1 MTRGVRPL
9 LGTPPVP
16 LMNQPYPPFKH
27 DHSNRPPPGV
37 GQISQHY
44 RPQYQPSQSSSYTI
58 PSQASNQQ
66 DQPGSSSFSNFTD
79 IPTEYFNTANFGTVA
94 IPPPGTGNTNTT
106 GDTGTGTGPSNLSRS
121 MISDPRFT
129 VPGDDADMDRL
140 GDLDLPPDFDD
151 DLDIK
156 DDSHSQGNMDFTT
169 QDIPRERAS
178 TQQPS
183 NIKSGSSMS
192 NAALQAY
199 EEELR
204 LLKQQLAEREEQIK
218 TKDRELMMKTGENS
232 ILKENCER
240 AVKEVRTTVEQARQ
254 DKMHDAQERAK
265 MREDYEKEIK
275 NQSMSHQFDLFN
287 MNKTKALVPSKASE
301 TPKQSL
307 TQQPAVV
314 TPEFPS
320 MFSGNRVRA
329 PSVKPSHRADD
340 GFNVANFASSSKSPR
355 KSRPSGLGSAAFDR
369 GSTTAPYPTVGAT
382 SGSGTRAPLVHQ
394 SKSHTVHQLK
404 SLTVHQPRTPLFAPS
419 TPFFGSAPQTKNI
432 YSIDTNVPTHTP
444 EAQIRKRLLGGAQDS
459 IGLRDLMGQ
468 KGHESGYAP
477 LLGSSQSEKDAKL
490 EKLSLRC
497 SHILTELTFDVHKDT
512 VEKALKNTTT
522 LLQRS
527 IALRKP
533 LHTRS
538 AVKIIRKLYATFD
551 SVAEEVC
558 TGHVAF
564 LDDAPSDPLESILS
578 EENLESTLA
587 CILYLLITRFAQCWP
602 SAAAISSSGSRQSSS
617 HTKVALVNVPPNSGM
632 DSSWISL
639 DAENSLSKEDHDL
652 FEEDLFALIE
662 SVVQDQLRR
671 KLSFKMIP
679 LAHWRIFDNVLK
691 LHAGNIRTLDRALTV
706 LDVISKD
713 TKCCRFLC
721 GWSNQRGIW
730 TDTFTQ
736 IETLASLLVLSS
748 AHDSELANG
757 GIPRMKLKAIDIMGR
772 VMRIEV
778 EQTRKIA
785 RETSVVYHVVRALRE
800 QVELC
805 ERIKT
810 LRSLSKAFDG
820 HNEAFRP
827 QDDYE
832 FKPSIMFDPWDPSTI
847 SMIPPST
854 RLSSDTINYSSRDT
868 SSQNFNFSYM
878 ATLKTTTSD
887 KVRKTLTAP
896 DTEHDYVILI
906 RSLLDFM
913 LNLLRQLPEH
923 ANWMKMNKF
932 VDHTSLSMSVGSL
945 AVKNLDLSPF
955 AADMAGDLLAEIFPE
970 DEQERALLDL
980 LEEPKADGRD
990 DDNW

>member
-287 MNKTKALVPSKASE
+287 MNKTKALVPFKASE

-329 PSVKPSHRADD
+329 PSVKPSHRA
-340 GFNVANFASSSKSPR
+340 
-355 KSRPSGLGSAAFDR
+355 
-369 GSTTAPYPTVGAT
+369 
-382 SGSGTRAPLVHQ
+382 
-394 SKSHTVHQLK
+394 
-404 SLTVHQPRTPLFAPS
+404 
-419 TPFFGSAPQTKNI
+419 
-432 YSIDTNVPTHTP
+432 
-444 EAQIRKRLLGGAQDS
+444 
-459 IGLRDLMGQ
+459 
-468 KGHESGYAP
+468 
-477 LLGSSQSEKDAKL
+477 GSSQSEKDAKL

-558 TGHVAF
+558 TGLVAF

-854 RLSSDTINYSSRDT
+854 RLSSDTTNYSSRDT